1 MRRLAFVLLLVVPI
15 ACATRQ
21 PGTTKTKTTRGH
33 GAIELTV
40 TPNPVLANNTG
51 GSGYEFPFDVVVKE
65 TGGHPVTIDRVTA
78 NVYAGGGISVA
89 SESYDAPKIQSLGFA
104 TSIPAKGELH
114 YHFNPKKEITDTSL
128 FSSVYGDVRVEAI
141 DDNGSRASST
151 ATISVKK
158 K

>member
-1 MRRLAFVLLLVVPI
+1 MKRLAFVLLLVVPI

-21 PGTTKTKTTRGH
+21 PGTTKAKTTRGR
-33 GAIELTV
+33 GEIELTV

-51 GSGYEFPFDVVVKE
+51 GTSYEFPFDVVVKE
-65 TGGHPVTIDRVTA
+65 KGGHPVTIDRVTA

-114 YHFNPKKEITDTSL
+114 YHFNPKKDVADPSL
-128 FSSVYGDVRVEAI
+128 FSSIYGDVRVEAI
-141 DDNGSRASST
+141 DDNGTRAS
-151 ATISVKK
+151 ATTTITVKK

>member
-15 ACATRQ
+15 ACATHQ

-33 GAIELTV
+33 GEIELTV

-65 TGGHPVTIDRVTA
+65 TGGHPLTIDRVTA

-89 SESYDAPKIQSLGFA
+89 SESYDATKIQSLGFA

-114 YHFNPKKEITDTSL
+114 YHFNPKKDVDAGM

-141 DDNGSRASST
+141 DDNGTRASST
-151 ATISVKK
+151 TTITVRKK
-158 K
+158 